1 MRGVGVDVCA
11 VERIKLVWLKNKK
24 QFEERLLTRGERV
37 GEKKWTAEKLAKR
50 WALKEAT
57 AKALGTGIG
66 ERYGF
71 HDIQVGHDEHGRP
84 RIAVQGIEDIEASVS
99 DDAGIAVAF
108 VVING

>member
-1 MRGVGVDVCA
+1 MRGVGVDLCE
-11 VERIKLVWLKNKK
+11 VERIKTVWLKNKK
-24 QFEERLLTRGERV
+24 QFEERLLTRGERA

-66 ERYGF
+66 DRYGF
-71 HDIQVGHDEHGRP
+71 HDIQIGHDAHGRP
-84 RIAVQGIEDIEASVS
+84 VVSVQGVEDIQASVS
-99 DDAGIAVAF
+99 DEAGMAVAF